1 MKESTGQKFFGI
13 VIQKELLAN
22 RELNLIDKVIYG
34 YISSYKNCCYESNS
48 AIADKLGISSSSVS
62 HSLSKMAKQGMI
74 FVYHERDDN
83 SKRRIY
89 PVFGEPNKLALLR
102 KKYTKSTCGKLVENS
117 EGVLQNLLDVE
128 QNLRTSTTGVSLAK
142 FANKE
147 YRIKKNKAKID
158 NFRGAESPP
167 KAMCGAFGGLGHPDR
182 ESEDFEQ
189 QFYRWNTIRLGAD

>member
-13 VIQKELLAN
+13 VISKELLAN
-22 RELNLIDKVIYG
+22 RELNLTDKVIYG

-48 AIADKLGISSSSVS
+48 TIADKLGISSSSVS
-62 HSLSKMAKQGMI
+62 HSLSKMAKKGMF
-74 FVYHERDDN
+74 FVYHERGDN

-102 KKYTKSTCGKLVENS
+102 KKYAKFTCGKLVENS
-117 EGVLQNLLDVE
+117 EGVLQNLHDVE

-147 YRIKKNKAKID
+147 YRIKKNKAKTA
-158 NFRGAESPP
+158 NFCDAESPP
-167 KAMCGAFGGLGHPDR
+167 KAMYGAFGGLGHPNR
-182 ESEDFEQ
+182 KSEDFEQ